1 MNSSRRMEKKNAILV
16 IYMGGTIGM
25 VVNSKTQKLEPV
37 DFENIYNRVPVLKE
51 YPSRIDYVS
60 TKNIIDSSDVVPENW
75 KEVASIIKEYYDV
88 YDGFVVLH
96 GTDTMSYTASALS
109 FILENLDKPVVI
121 TGSQLPINSLRT
133 DGRENFITSIV
144 IASEGLAPEVC
155 LYFDSKLFRGNRT
168 TKLTAEDF
176 DAFISGSYPELANV
190 GVHIR
195 YKNNYFAPRSALPL
209 KVHCNFDTNIAV
221 LRLFPGITQ
230 KLVHE
235 VLNINGLRGVV
246 LQTYGNGNAP
256 TASWFEEELKE
267 AIGRGIIFYNVSQC
281 LAGGISHGKYKASLD
296 MKGIARGYDITSESA
311 IVKLM
316 FLLGQESDNQ
326 KILELLSIPLRGEM
340 TVF

>member
-1 MNSSRRMEKKNAILV
+1 MEKKNAILV

-37 DFENIYNRVPVLKE
+37 NFENIYNRVPVLKKF
-51 YPSRIDYVS
+51 PSRIDYVS

-75 KEVASIIKEYYDV
+75 KEVAAIIEENYDA

-109 FILENLDKPVVI
+109 FMLENLDKPVVI

-144 IASEGLAPEVC
+144 IASEGLVPEVC

-176 DAFISGSYPELANV
+176 DAFTSGSYPELANV

-195 YKNNYFAPRSALPL
+195 YKENYFAPNSTLPL
-209 KVHCNFDTNIAV
+209 KVHYDFDTNIVV
-221 LRLFPGITQ
+221 LRLFPGI
-230 KLVHE
+230 KRKFFHE
-235 VLNINGLRGVV
+235 ILNISGLRGVV
-246 LQTYGNGNAP
+246 LQTFGNGNAP
-256 TASWFEEELKE
+256 TASWFKEELE
-267 AIGRGIIFYNVSQC
+267 VAIEKGIVFYNVSQC
-281 LAGGISHGKYKASLD
+281 LVGGISHGKYKASLD
-296 MKGIARGYDITSESA
+296 MEGIANGYDITSESA
-311 IVKLM
+311 IVKMM
-316 FLLGQESDNQ
+316 FLLGQGYDNQ
-326 KILELLSIPLRGEM
+326 RVLELLSTPLRGEM
-340 TVF
+340 TIF